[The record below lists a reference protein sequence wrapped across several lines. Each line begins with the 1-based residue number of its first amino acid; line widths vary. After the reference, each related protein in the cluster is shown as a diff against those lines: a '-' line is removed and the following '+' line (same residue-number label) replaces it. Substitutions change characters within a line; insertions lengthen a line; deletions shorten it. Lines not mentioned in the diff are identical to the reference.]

1 MRGSILSQP
10 AFNTVVQKIFMN
22 ECLSSG
28 HFSSNGFGY
37 PVIPIDG
44 GCKYIWVTFG
54 QTFAL
59 SA

>member
-1 MRGSILSQP
+1 MREYPIT
-10 AFNTVVQKIFMN
+10 ACFFNTVAKIMN
-22 ECLSSG
+22 ECGISSG
-28 HFSSNGFGY
+28 HFSSDGFGY

-44 GCKYIWVTFG
+44 GSKYIWVTFG